1 MFRSFRLR
9 LALWVAGLGAVALSS
24 YGVVAWWFI
33 RDAVQDR
40 LDTQLSTQIIPRAFG
55 YSGPDG
61 DWRDFDAELSG
72 GLPGAFPG
80 EGARILVRVRRPD
93 GAPIFQSRDWFG
105 ALDAALPMAPLAAG
119 GPAPSADPSSRP
131 PHPPPPP
138 PGIAGW
144 FHWGRPPPPPPRDAD
159 GQAPPHKPPP
169 IPGPPGPE
177 PLGKALPS
185 AVQFATVFA
194 DHRGWRVAVASD
206 PRIEVAIAVDLGVLD
221 GQAREEAAAFL
232 LAIPAAMALLA
243 IGAWLISHRALRPI
257 RRLVDSIGEVT
268 AAGLDRRV
276 PTGRETRELEQLI
289 AAFNAMLERL
299 ERSFSQASRFSADAA
314 HELRTPLAILQ
325 GEIEHALQQAESG
338 SDLQG
343 LLSGLLDEVR
353 RLEGISRKLLLL
365 ASADAGT
372 LEVAVEPFAL
382 TDALDEVVEDIQTL
396 GPDLDLT
403 LAIEPGLVV
412 AADPGLLRQV
422 LQNLASNAIKYNL
435 PRGWIRIEA
444 RCRAD
449 MVEVDMANASTGIRA
464 TETAR
469 IFDRF
474 YRVDTARNRRIDGLG
489 LGLSLAREIARAH
502 RGDLVLAEAAFDH
515 VLFRLTVPTIR
526 QVLALA
532 DPSAR

>member
-40 LDTQLSTQIIPRAFG
+40 LDTQLSTQIIPRAFA

-61 DWRDFDAELSG
+61 QWQAFDAELSG
-72 GLPGAFPG
+72 GVPGSFPD
-80 EGARILVRVRRPD
+80 EGARILVRVRRLD
-93 GAPIFQSRDWFG
+93 GTTIFQSRGWFG
-105 ALDAALPMAPLAAG
+105 ALDAALPATSPTTSTPG
-119 GPAPSADPSSRP
+119 PSAGLASRP
-131 PHPPPPP
+131 PRPPPP
-138 PGIAGW
+138 PGIAWW
-144 FHWGRPPPPPPRDAD
+144 FHWGRPPPPPPDAD
-159 GQAPPHKPPP
+159 GQVPAHKPPL

-177 PLGKALPS
+177 PLGKGLPS
-185 AVQFATVFA
+185 AVEFATVFA

-206 PRIEVAIAVDLGVLD
+206 PRTEVAIAVDLGVLD

-232 LAIPAAMALLA
+232 LAIPAAMGMLA
-243 IGAWLISHRALRPI
+243 IGAWLISHQALRPI

-276 PTGRETRELEQLI
+276 PTDRETRELEQLI

-325 GEIEHALQQAESG
+325 GEIERALQQAESG

-449 MVEVDMANASTGIRA
+449 MVEVDMANASTGIRS

-474 YRVDTARNRRIDGLG
+474 YRVDTAHNRRIDGLG

-515 VLFRLTVPTIR
+515 VRFRLTVPTIR

-532 DPSAR
+532 DRSAR